1 MNRLTPDMLL
11 RAYAYGIFPMAEG
24 RSDPAV
30 HWIEP
35 EQRGIIPLD
44 SFHVPKRLR
53 RTVRQG
59 VYDVRFPGLGAL
71 AAATHNI
78 QVSPYSSGVVT
89 CVPTTTGTATAGA
102 DLLVRVECFSRY
114 SFAPTNAYF
123 TILVIE

>member
-1 MNRLTPDMLL
+1 MCIRD
-11 RAYAYGIFPMAEG
+11 
-24 RSDPAV
+24 SDNVNGALGSEIAV
-30 HWIEP
+30 SPSWAGSSNG
-35 EQRGIIPLD
+35 QMPL
-44 SFHVPKRLR
+44 VTRVQVNGV
-53 RTVRQG
+53 TQG

-89 CVPTTTGTATAGA
+89 CVPTTTGMATAGA
-102 DLLVRVECFSRY
+102 DLLVRVECFNRY